1 MAPTRPTGPG
11 PAAFS
16 KPYCQSVRL
25 ASTFPNPIGV
35 PLNGPRRLLLRAT
48 KVSVLETSCPLGERE
63 GFSKYPLSRPA
74 GQPAPCPRWES
85 QARGSQACGPRQK
98 SVAAT
103 GGRGPPSA
111 PRKEGGLVCPAT
123 RRAPILG
130 DWGHG
135 GGRSQPR
142 VLSPVGAGW
151 GQKGHKRTW
160 PPLETAPG
168 EGGSLLPKPQPQVS
182 PCALCTPGVAIC
194 PAVGP
199 CPSLTPVR
207 PWPRLG
213 CVLPRLRLGPASKGA
228 PLCPARP
235 HLPAPR
241 SLPSVPSQARVSR
254 VRPQAFSG
262 TGISDL
268 LRGPSFP
275 FLTNPVSCVYP
286 AALRRKL
293 PQAEGGRVPQGRGPQ
308 WSGPTSSGGHR
319 GSRGGA
325 GGTGGTRSHRQ
336 ARSLQQGDVDRAG
349 QRAGPRRG
357 DPC

>member
-1 MAPTRPTGPG
+1 M
-11 PAAFS
+11 
-16 KPYCQSVRL
+16 
-25 ASTFPNPIGV
+25 
-35 PLNGPRRLLLRAT
+35 
-48 KVSVLETSCPLGERE
+48 
-63 GFSKYPLSRPA
+63 
-74 GQPAPCPRWES
+74 
-85 QARGSQACGPRQK
+85 
-98 SVAAT
+98 
-103 GGRGPPSA
+103 
-111 PRKEGGLVCPAT
+111 CPAT

-130 DWGHG
+130 DWGRG
-135 GGRSQPR
+135 GGCSQPW

-151 GQKGHKRTW
+151 GQKGHKRAW

-235 HLPAPR
+235 HLPAPC

-293 PQAEGGRVPQGRGPQ
+293 PQAVGGRVPAG
-308 WSGPTSSGGHR
+308 SGATVERAHFLGGHR

-336 ARSLQQGDVDRAG
+336 ARSLQQGDADRAG
-349 QRAGPRRG
+349 QRADRRRG
-357 DPC
+357 DPRQAGVAGEGQRPCRSRQGGGQALARGRGPRQHAEQVGGQPSARAPASVGAVLLGVPGRRPSLHIRDSALSYS

>member
-1 MAPTRPTGPG
+1 M
-11 PAAFS
+11 
-16 KPYCQSVRL
+16 
-25 ASTFPNPIGV
+25 
-35 PLNGPRRLLLRAT
+35 
-48 KVSVLETSCPLGERE
+48 
-63 GFSKYPLSRPA
+63 
-74 GQPAPCPRWES
+74 
-85 QARGSQACGPRQK
+85 
-98 SVAAT
+98 
-103 GGRGPPSA
+103 
-111 PRKEGGLVCPAT
+111 CPAT

-130 DWGHG
+130 DWGRG
-135 GGRSQPR
+135 GGRSQPW

-151 GQKGHKRTW
+151 GQKGHKRAW

-235 HLPAPR
+235 HLPAPC

-293 PQAEGGRVPQGRGPQ
+293 PQAVGGRVPQGRGPQ
-308 WSGPTSSGGHR
+308 WSGPTSSGAIGDLGEGLVGQEGPEATDR
-319 GSRGGA
+319 PGA
-325 GGTGGTRSHRQ
+325 CNKGTRTGQDSGQ
-336 ARSLQQGDVDRAG
+336 TAAEETPARLGWQGRGRGPAG
-349 QRAGPRRG
+349 QGREGARPSPEAAGPDSAPSRWVVSRVPG
-357 DPC
+357 LRPRWVQCCWGSQAGAQACTSGTLL